1 MTEDRA
7 TLATSIE
14 TLTSL
19 ATRHKQNSGI
29 VARDVLMF
37 CVEPAWYPFDP
48 SCLMSLDAKHAE
60 CAVEAIRYVLTTRH
74 SIQSLLDKDV
84 FDELRAEWTQ
94 SRQDKAA

>member
-1 MTEDRA
+1 MSEDRA
-7 TLATSIE
+7 TLATAIE
-14 TLTSL
+14 TLVSL

-37 CVEPAWYPFDP
+37 CVEPAWHPFDP
-48 SCLMSLDAKHAE
+48 SSLMSLDEKHAD

-74 SIQSLLDKDV
+74 SIQSFLEKDV

-94 SRQDKAA
+94 SRQDAAA